1 MENILN
7 SFNIKKKL
15 EHNLLHYLQVLATST
30 IYIYIYIIKQLGL
43 EGQGY
48 FFLDYNNLHE

>member
-15 EHNLLHYLQVLATST
+15 EHNMLHYLQVLATST
-30 IYIYIYIIKQLGL
+30 KKYIYIKL
-43 EGQGY
+43 
-48 FFLDYNNLHE
+48 NS

>member
-7 SFNIKKKL
+7 SFNIKKKKL

-30 IYIYIYIIKQLGL
+30 IYIYIIKQLGL

-48 FFLDYNNLHE
+48 FF

>member
-7 SFNIKKKL
+7 SFNNKKKL

-30 IYIYIYIIKQLGL
+30 KYIYIIKQLGL